1 MRHDLIGG
9 LVLLVLAGGY
19 YWSAETI
26 PNSLLDD
33 AFGPRGLPVILAG
46 ILAVL
51 ALAIMARALFDMRA
65 ARGEAASVS
74 APAPA
79 GEDEDYG
86 SSVPRAIGFL
96 AICAAYVVALPTLG
110 YPLSIGLMIAAV
122 ALYEGAERGW
132 KLPATAIFGGVFFW
146 LLFDKLLGVPQPAGL
161 LF

>member
-9 LVLLVLAGGY
+9 LVLLVLSGGY
-19 YWSAETI
+19 FWSAETI
-26 PNSLLDD
+26 PNSMLDD

-51 ALAIMARALFDMRA
+51 ALAIMTRALFEMRA
-65 ARGEAASVS
+65 ARAVAP
-74 APAPA
+74 PAPA

-86 SSVPRAIGFL
+86 SSVPRALGFL

-122 ALYEGAERGW
+122 ALYEGAERSW
-132 KLPATAIFGGVFFW
+132 KLPATAIFGGLLFW
-146 LLFDKLLGVPQPAGL
+146 LLFDRFLGVPQPAGL